1 MRIEQMSK
9 DAIFAFCIWIG
20 SVGLVRLL
28 GNYKD
33 ERGASICIEHI
44 PEHLNITKT
53 AQLCTSAAAQR
64 CVWRTTKYLTNE
76 GSCGRAE
83 RHHSPLVSFWCTSST
98 LVQVVF
104 SVPGYYLQT
113 VQALVQQS
121 VAWKMVNTLVR
132 AHICILSPTTVA
144 KPHPDKSNQQANKAA
159 DLSGQEKSGV
169 KSWDGRQQQIHSLG
183 FFPNWFFSAFATLSD
198 KLKYESAI
206 GAHCWKWEIIPQR
219 QSITWIPNEG
229 LLWQKIKT
237 FSAPKTYPPSPWVL
251 LVDPLNREG
260 LSSQI
265 PGSAKSGLIWEAWY

>member
-1 MRIEQMSK
+1 MRP
-9 DAIFAFCIWIG
+9 G
-20 SVGLVRLL
+20 RLL
-28 GNYKD
+28 NV
-33 ERGASICIEHI
+33 
-44 PEHLNITKT
+44 PVNITKT

-169 KSWDGRQQQIHSLG
+169 KSWDGRQQQIHSLD
-183 FFPNWFFSAFATLSD
+183 FFPN
-198 KLKYESAI
+198 
-206 GAHCWKWEIIPQR
+206 
-219 QSITWIPNEG
+219 
-229 LLWQKIKT
+229 
-237 FSAPKTYPPSPWVL
+237 
-251 LVDPLNREG
+251 
-260 LSSQI
+260 
-265 PGSAKSGLIWEAWY
+265 